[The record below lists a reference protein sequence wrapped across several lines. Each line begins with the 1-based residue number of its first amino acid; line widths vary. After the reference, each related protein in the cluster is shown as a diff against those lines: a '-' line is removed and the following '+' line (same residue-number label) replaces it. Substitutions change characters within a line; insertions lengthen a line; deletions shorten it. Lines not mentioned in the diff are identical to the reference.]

1 MLSIV
6 LLTYNR
12 PDLLPEAIA
21 SIDSQH
27 ISVPFEKVLVMNGS
41 PFNPPIAPDWK
52 IHRIP
57 KNIGNIGGQNEAI
70 DYAWYDW
77 VLFVS
82 DDVRLIGNSCVDTLL
97 AHRSGYAQVM
107 PTILNADSSIQS
119 VGADFV
125 WPGLGI
131 NRRRW
136 RGKETDYIPSICYLL
151 RKNCWRDAE
160 GFDTDLPMAGEDVD
174 MGLKLRNIYGWD
186 CLGVVE
192 TAYATHLANSTLQY
206 SRDSRWRFRQ
216 AREMVVR
223 KNYMGLNRTLRLA
236 AMQALASIS

>member
-12 PDLLPEAIA
+12 LDLLADAIEAI
-21 SIDSQH
+21 DRQV
-27 ISVPFEKVLVMNGS
+27 ISVPFEKILVMNGS

-57 KNIGNIGGQNEAI
+57 KNIGNIGGQNKAI

-82 DDVRLIGNSCVDTLL
+82 DDVRLIGNACVDTLL
-97 AHRSGYAQVM
+97 AHRKGYAQVM

-119 VGADFV
+119 AGADFV

-136 RGKETDYIPSICYLL
+136 RGEATDYIPSICYLL

-174 MGLKLRNIYGWD
+174 MGLKLRNIYGD
-186 CLGVVE
+186 SCLGVVE
-192 TAYATHLANSTLQY
+192 TAYAMHLGNSTLRY
-206 SRDSRWRFRQ
+206 AKKDAWRFRQ
-216 AREMVVR
+216 ARKRVVR
-223 KNYMGLNRTLRLA
+223 KNYRGLDRATRLL
-236 AMQALASIS
+236 AMKALASIS

>member
-12 PDLLPEAIA
+12 PDLLADATA

-27 ISVPFEKVLVMNGS
+27 ISVPFEKVLVLNGS

-52 IHRIP
+52 IHRIQ
-57 KNIGNIGGQNEAI
+57 KNVGNIGGQNEAI

-82 DDVRLIGNSCVDTLL
+82 DDVRLIGRHCVDTLM
-97 AHRSGYAQVM
+97 ASRSGYAQVM

-119 VGADFV
+119 AGADYV

-136 RGKETDYIPSICYLL
+136 KGGKTDYIPSICYLI
-151 RKNCWRDAE
+151 RKNCWKDAG
-160 GFDTDLPMAGEDVD
+160 GFDATLPMAGEDVD
-174 MGLKLRNIYGWD
+174 MGLRLRTLYGD
-186 CLGVVE
+186 SCLRVVE
-192 TAYATHLANSTLQY
+192 TTYATHLANSTLRY
-206 SRDSRWRFRQ
+206 DKKSRWRFQQ

-223 KNYMGLNRTLRLA
+223 KNYSGLDRAIRLA
-236 AMQALASIS
+236 AMQTLASIA